1 MANVFGILTAIV
13 LALAAFVAFKNKS
26 AYEAEITN
34 RQTEETKLSRSKDRL
49 KTAQDNLRATNEDQ
63 SETEADIA
71 QLQSQEAA
79 QKKANSE
86 MEETIASKKTE
97 VESNKAKLDEIAE
110 KAAQVGDVREL
121 ASKMKIYRGEIEE
134 LGQSIA
140 AAESRLAN
148 LTSEN
153 NRVEAVINDLKSE
166 SERISRS
173 ESAPGLRTRISSI
186 YQNWGFVTL
195 SAGNSSGVVANSTL
209 DVVRDGEI
217 IAKLLVTAVESS
229 TSSANIIPDTLKEDA
244 VLMVGDQVVPGQKA
258 TKKAAN

>member
-13 LALAAFVAFKNKS
+13 LAIAAFVAFKNKN

-34 RQTEETKLSRSKDRL
+34 RQSEEGRLKVSQDRL
-49 KTAQDNLRATNEDQ
+49 KLAQDNLSSTNEQQ

-71 QLQSQEAA
+71 QLQTQEAA

-86 MEETIASKKTE
+86 TEDAIATKKAE
-97 VESNKAKLDEIAE
+97 VAANKTKLDEIAE

-121 ASKMKIYRGEIEE
+121 ASKMKIYRGEIED
-134 LGQSIA
+134 LGQSIS
-140 AAESRLAN
+140 AAEARLAN
-148 LTSEN
+148 LTADN
-153 NRVEAVINDLKSE
+153 NRVEAVINDLRSE
-166 SERISRS
+166 GERISRG

-195 SAGNSSGVVANSTL
+195 AAGNSAGVVANSTL
-209 DVVRDGEI
+209 DVVRDGEV

-229 TSSANIIPDTLKEDA
+229 TSSANIIPDTLKEET
-244 VLMVGDQVVPGQKA
+244 VLMVGDQVVPGR
-258 TKKAAN
+258 KAAPQAAN